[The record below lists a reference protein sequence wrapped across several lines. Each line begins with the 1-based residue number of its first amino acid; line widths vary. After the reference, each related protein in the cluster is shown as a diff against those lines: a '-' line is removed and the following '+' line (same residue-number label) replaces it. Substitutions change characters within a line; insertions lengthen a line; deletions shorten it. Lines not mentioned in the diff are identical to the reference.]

1 MSNEAA
7 PRETVQEWAE
17 RLADANA
24 SWTQR
29 RDAAEAL
36 GQLALAALKALH
48 EHSSEEDGEV
58 RNAVLRALEEVEVWA
73 HGDSTE
79 SESAEYTLDEL
90 MQAVDEP
97 GVYSATRKDNRYVV
111 NCALPNNRRQV
122 VHVEPHTRKDG
133 TELIRVYTVCG
144 PARTDAYRWA
154 LRANRNLPLGALAVA
169 KYEGTEHFIL
179 LNCYLTSTVT
189 PADVRSSVRELSR
202 YGDWIEQKI
211 TGMDDF

>member
-1 MSNEAA
+1 MSNNAA
-7 PRETVQEWAE
+7 PNETVQQWAE
-17 RLADANA
+17 TLANA
-24 SWTQR
+24 KAGWTDR
-29 RDAAEAL
+29 RDAAEVL
-36 GQLALAALKALH
+36 GQLALAALKTLH
-48 EHSSEEDGEV
+48 EHSSDEDTDV
-58 RNAVLRALEEVEVWA
+58 RNAVERALEEIEVYA
-73 HGDSTE
+73 HGDSTR

-90 MQAVDEP
+90 MLAVDDP
-97 GVYSATRKDNRYVV
+97 GAYSATRKDNRYVV

-211 TGMDDF
+211 TGLDDF

>member
-1 MSNEAA
+1 MSNETA
-7 PRETVQEWAE
+7 PSEALQQWAE
-17 RLADANA
+17 KLADTNAN
-24 SWTQR
+24 WTER
-29 RDAAEAL
+29 RDAAETL
-36 GQLALAALKALH
+36 GQLAQAALKALH
-48 EHSSEEDGEV
+48 EHSSDEDEEV
-58 RNAVLRALEEVEVWA
+58 HNAVLRALEEVEVYA
-73 HGDSTE
+73 HGDSTR

-90 MQAVDEP
+90 MQTVDEP
-97 GVYSATRKDNRYVV
+97 GVYSATRKENRYVV

-144 PARTDAYRWA
+144 PARADAYRWA
-154 LRANRNLPLGALAVA
+154 LRANRNLPLGALALA

-189 PADVRSSVRELSR
+189 PADVRSSVGELSR